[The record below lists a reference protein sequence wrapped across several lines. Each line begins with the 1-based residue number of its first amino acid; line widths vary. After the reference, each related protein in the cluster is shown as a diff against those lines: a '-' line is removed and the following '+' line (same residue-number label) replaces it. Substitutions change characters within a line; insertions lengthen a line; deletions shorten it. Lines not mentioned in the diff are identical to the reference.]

1 MKEYYVGFS
10 YTTANYESGSDD
22 NHIRVA
28 AENPEDAVS
37 FVKNMFS
44 GYLVDV
50 YEVCPILNV
59 NMKGEVKNTTQF
71 TFYSKSQIIRNAK
84 KTKHYST
91 DPCGVRAAYGLR
103 LTEDYI
109 PFGQTLYIPS
119 SKVEKTVDADSTVVY
134 KFTYNHFSWNYP
146 EWMLK
151 SVKEL

>member
-10 YTTANYESGSDD
+10 YTTANYESGCDD

-28 AENPEDAVS
+28 AENPADAVS
-37 FVKNMFS
+37 FVRNMFS

-59 NMKGEVKNTTQF
+59 SMKGEVKNIIQF

-84 KTKHYST
+84 NTKHYST
-91 DPCGVRAAYGLR
+91 DSKGLR
-103 LTEDYI
+103 TAFGLGLTEEYI
-109 PFGQTLYIPS
+109 PFGKTLYIPS
-119 SKVEKTVDADSTVVY
+119 SEVEKKVDTDSTVVY
-134 KFTYNHFSWNYP
+134 TFTYNHFPWNYP
-146 EWMLK
+146 EWMIK